1 MKYRENESEPWK
13 ELYIKALDSM
23 PIGSIIGFVGT
34 DIPNGWLICDGSTLD
49 EETYPELYDAL
60 GGSGSTF
67 TLPDCKGRVLVGYD
81 ANDTDFNAIGKTGGS
96 KELQEHSHTVNMGT
110 PGGGYGGVQSGYF
123 QDRAVFSNIQSDTT
137 QAGTGNSGNLQP
149 YYVAYKIIKAKNT
162 TPTMAS
168 IVNAKN
174 NSTTDGYSCDY
185 VNKLHTYSTTEQR
198 VGTWINGKPVYR
210 KVIESELTGTGQ
222 KNIAHNISNIDNVIS
237 VTGTIRIGTTKEW
250 FLSPMSAPT
259 DAVPNY
265 GISIQSINDT
275 NIIYFIGA
283 QMGGN
288 TKYAKTII
296 EYTKTTD

>member
-23 PIGSIIGFVGT
+23 PIGSIIGFAGT

-67 TLPDCKGRVLVGYD
+67 TLPDCKGRVVVGYD

-96 KELQEHSHTVNMGT
+96 KELQKHTHLEHCSTETINV
-110 PGGGYGGVQSGYF
+110 
-123 QDRAVFSNIQSDTT
+123 
-137 QAGTGNSGNLQP
+137 QAGSSATCPKNYPYTNTGETGDGTSGNLQP

-168 IVNAKN
+168 IVNTKN
-174 NSTTDGYSCDY
+174 NSTTDGYSCKFINDSE
-185 VNKLHTYSTTEQR
+185 KYSTTE
-198 VGTWINGKPVYR
+198 VKTNKTWLGKPIYR
-210 KVIESELTGTGQ
+210 KVIEATNIGTAFSTGV
-222 KNIAHNISNIDNVIS
+222 SNIDTFMFDVSHSYIYYDSNMFFAS
-237 VTGTIRIGTTKEW
+237 DRAAFLYNKSSNTIKTENTALATW
-250 FLSPMSAPT
+250 SAKLT
-259 DAVPNY
+259 
-265 GISIQSINDT
+265 
-275 NIIYFIGA
+275 
-283 QMGGN
+283 
-288 TKYAKTII
+288 I